1 MGILEKF
8 FRKHK
13 DNTEEFSSLQMSEDS
28 SASYIKNSVPAEI
41 DTEVM
46 DATKDNSPIE
56 FEDAVS
62 SEVED
67 EVLNEAED
75 NILIE
80 NPTITYD
87 EIQESEHNSLS
98 QEETASNTDIT
109 TEKTM
114 EILENPSVPLQTF
127 EQPDELFQSSSSID
141 ENSAD
146 EKSLISEF
154 EAEGT
159 ISVDE
164 EIRECS
170 EKSALQTVAE
180 PPTATPGRPEEIDIP
195 KEYIFPPL
203 DLLKEPS
210 HTEDQL
216 QAQEISE
223 TIDKLQQVFDSFNI
237 GAHVSNVYHGPS
249 ITTYELTLDSK
260 TKVSQV
266 LNLIND
272 LKLNLATTD
281 LCIEAPIPGK
291 SSIGIE
297 ISNKTNSTVYLREIL
312 ESKEFR
318 EHPSNLA
325 FVVGKDI
332 FGKPMVEDIA
342 KLPHLL
348 VAGATGSG
356 KSIFIH
362 SIIMSLLYK
371 VKPEEVKLI
380 LIDPKVVEFSVYN
393 GIPHLLIPV
402 VTDPKKASGVLNW
415 AVAEMTGR
423 YQKFAEYNTRDLV
436 GYNKKVEAIRDIL
449 DKDKPEKMP
458 QIIIIVDELADLIMV
473 DPGDVEHAICCLAQ
487 LARAAGIHLIVTT
500 QRPSASIITKSINE
514 CIQSRVAF
522 HVPSMMDSRMI
533 IGINNANKLFESGDM
548 LFYSQNHKSP
558 IRVQGA
564 FVSDAE
570 ISNVVEFLIIEN
582 GISRGNVDIEC
593 KITPAKSM
601 EGSYSSGESDI
612 DEYFE
617 KAGRFII
624 EKDKASIGMLQ
635 RLLKIGFNRAAKIM
649 DQLADAGV
657 VGPEEDTK
665 PRKILMS
672 MEEFENYMY
681 RKGSRS

>member
-13 DNTEEFSSLQMSEDS
+13 DNAEKFSSLEISEDS
-28 SASYIKNSVPAEI
+28 SDSYIRDDVPVEI
-41 DTEVM
+41 ETEVM
-46 DATKDNSPIE
+46 DETEDNSSIE
-56 FEDAVS
+56 FEGDVS

-87 EIQESEHNSLS
+87 EIQESKHNSLL
-98 QEETASNTDIT
+98 QEETASGINIT
-109 TEKTM
+109 TEKIM
-114 EILENPSVPLQTF
+114 EILKNPSVPLQTF
-127 EQPDELFQSSSSID
+127 EQPDELFQSSFSIG
-141 ENSAD
+141 ENSAG
-146 EKSLISEF
+146 EKSSRSEV
-154 EAEGT
+154 EAKGT

-164 EIRECS
+164 EIRES
-170 EKSALQTVAE
+170 SDKSALQTAVE
-180 PPTATPGRPEEIDIP
+180 PPTTAPDSPEEIVIP
-195 KEYIFPPL
+195 KEYIFPSL
-203 DLLKEPS
+203 DLLKKPH

-216 QAQEISE
+216 QTREISE
-223 TIDKLQQVFDSFNI
+223 TIDKLQQIFDSFNI
-237 GAHVSNVYHGPS
+237 GVHVSNVYHGPS
-249 ITTYELTLDSK
+249 VTTYELTLDSK

-281 LCIEAPIPGK
+281 LCIEAPIPEK
-291 SSIGIE
+291 SSISIE
-297 ISNKTNSTVYLREIL
+297 ILNKTNSTVYLREIL
-312 ESKEFR
+312 ESKEFQ

-332 FGKPMVEDIA
+332 FGKPIVEDIA

-371 VKPEEVKLI
+371 AKPENVKLI
-380 LIDPKVVEFSVYN
+380 LIDPKVVELSVYN

-402 VTDPKKASGVLNW
+402 VTDPKKASGALNW

-423 YQKFAEYNTRDLV
+423 YQKFAEYNVRDLK
-436 GYNKKVEAIRDIL
+436 GYNKKVEAIKDIPE
-449 DKDKPEKMP
+449 KDKPKKMP
-458 QIIIIVDELADLIMV
+458 QIVIIVDELTDLMMV
-473 DPGDVEHAICCLAQ
+473 APGEVENAICRLAQ
-487 LARAAGIHLIVTT
+487 LARAAGIHLIITT

-514 CIQSRVAF
+514 CIPSRAAF
-522 HVPSMMDSRMI
+522 HVSSMIDSRMI
-533 IGINNANKLFESGDM
+533 IGINNVNKLFENGDM
-548 LFYSQNHKSP
+548 LFYSQNYKRP
-558 IRVQGA
+558 IRIQGA
-564 FVSDAE
+564 FVSDTE
-570 ISNVVEFLIIEN
+570 VSDVVEFLTTEN
-582 GISRGNVDIEC
+582 GISQGSADIES
-593 KITPAKSM
+593 KITQAQSL
-601 EGSYSSGESDI
+601 GGGDSSGESEI

-635 RLLKIGFNRAAKIM
+635 RLLMVGFNRANRIM
-649 DQLADAGV
+649 NQLADAGV

-672 MEEFENYMY
+672 IEEFEDYIDNYV
-681 RKGSRS
+681 

>member
-28 SASYIKNSVPAEI
+28 SASYIKNSVHAEI
-41 DTEVM
+41 ETEVM

-114 EILENPSVPLQTF
+114 EILESPSVPLQTF

-141 ENSAD
+141 ENFAD
-146 EKSLISEF
+146 DS
-154 EAEGT
+154 
-159 ISVDE
+159 
-164 EIRECS
+164 
-170 EKSALQTVAE
+170 QTVAE
-180 PPTATPGRPEEIDIP
+180 PPTATPDRPEEIDIP

-203 DLLKEPS
+203 DLLKKPS

-223 TIDKLQQVFDSFNI
+223 TIDKIQQVFDSFNI
-237 GAHVSNVYHGPS
+237 GAHISNVYHGPS

-348 VAGATGSG
+348 VTGATGSG

-423 YQKFAEYNTRDLV
+423 YQKFAEYNARDLV

-533 IGINNANKLFESGDM
+533 IGINNANKLFENGDM

-564 FVSDAE
+564 FVSDTE
-570 ISNVVEFLIIEN
+570 ISDVVEFLIIEN
-582 GISRGNVDIEC
+582 GIFRGNVDIEC
-593 KITPAKSM
+593 KITPAKNM

-672 MEEFENYMY
+672 MEEFEDYIDNYV
-681 RKGSRS
+681 

>member
-28 SASYIKNSVPAEI
+28 SASYIKNSVHAEI
-41 DTEVM
+41 ETEVM

-114 EILENPSVPLQTF
+114 EILKSPSVPLQTF

-141 ENSAD
+141 ENFAD
-146 EKSLISEF
+146 DS
-154 EAEGT
+154 
-159 ISVDE
+159 
-164 EIRECS
+164 
-170 EKSALQTVAE
+170 QTVAE

-203 DLLKEPS
+203 DLLKKPS

-272 LKLNLATTD
+272 LRLNLATTD

-423 YQKFAEYNTRDLV
+423 YQKFAEYNARDLV

-473 DPGDVEHAICCLAQ
+473 NPGDVEHAICCLAQ
-487 LARAAGIHLIVTT
+487 LARAAGIHLIITT
-500 QRPSASIITKSINE
+500 QRPSASVITKSINE

-570 ISNVVEFLIIEN
+570 ISDVVEFLIIEN

-672 MEEFENYMY
+672 MEEFEDYMY
-681 RKGSRS
+681 RKDSRS

>member
-28 SASYIKNSVPAEI
+28 SASYIKNSVHAEI
-41 DTEVM
+41 ETEVM
-46 DATKDNSPIE
+46 DATKDNSTIE

-114 EILENPSVPLQTF
+114 EILESPSVPLQTF

-141 ENSAD
+141 ENFAD
-146 EKSLISEF
+146 DS
-154 EAEGT
+154 
-159 ISVDE
+159 
-164 EIRECS
+164 
-170 EKSALQTVAE
+170 QTVAE
-180 PPTATPGRPEEIDIP
+180 PPTATPDRPEEIDIP

-203 DLLKEPS
+203 DLLKKPS

-281 LCIEAPIPGK
+281 LCIETPIPGK

-423 YQKFAEYNTRDLV
+423 YQKFAEYNARDLV

-533 IGINNANKLFESGDM
+533 IGINNANKLFENGDM

-564 FVSDAE
+564 FVSDTE
-570 ISNVVEFLIIEN
+570 ISDVVEFLIIEN

-593 KITPAKSM
+593 KITPDKNM

-672 MEEFENYMY
+672 MEEFEDYIDNYV
-681 RKGSRS
+681 